1 MGYAPKRPARTSAC
15 NDAIPNPHVAHMI
28 EDHQSSRLILHVRR
42 PLTSPFN
49 RYASAPVCT
58 QMPSY
63 AHETMPHLLLPCHY
77 HTELREREKCEFV
90 MPKST
95 C

>member
-1 MGYAPKRPARTSAC
+1 MGYAPKRPTRTSAC
-15 NDAIPNPHVAHMI
+15 NPHVAHI

-49 RYASAPVCT
+49 RCASAPLCT
-58 QMPSY
+58 QTPSY
-63 AHETMPHLLLPCHY
+63 AHETMSHLLLPCHY